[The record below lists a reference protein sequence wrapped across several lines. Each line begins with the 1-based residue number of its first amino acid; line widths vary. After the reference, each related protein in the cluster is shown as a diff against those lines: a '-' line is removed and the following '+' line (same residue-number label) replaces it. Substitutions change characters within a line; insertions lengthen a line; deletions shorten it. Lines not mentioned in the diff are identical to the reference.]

1 MNHELRD
8 LRGRIEKLRQELA
21 DIIKQAGSDMDMS
34 RVSVIDGDSTT
45 KIAYMR
51 AINAE
56 LDEAM
61 KKAEPLEKEQAAL
74 IRSQEQ
80 LKKFG
85 TPLTDHPGFPLNP
98 NDSDGWTPSAGKSIG
113 AAFTEAWNANSRQK
127 DRSFVIDL
135 GDMPVKATM
144 AQELKGLTTMTES
157 FGWAPQAIRT
167 GQMIPYATRPIQLI
181 DIMPS
186 GTTDQQA
193 VVYMTETTFSPGA
206 SETVES
212 STYYD
217 AALAYTEINA
227 PTRKIAVYIPVTDEQ
242 LADVGQMQSVLNQR
256 LPFFVRQ
263 RLDGQIINGN
273 NSAPNLQGIIAGSV
287 TGLQTQAKSTDPGP
301 DAIYKAIVKVRVTGR
316 ANPNIVVLHPTDY
329 QNIRLL
335 RTSDGIY
342 IWGSPTDSDVDRIW
356 GLPIVQCDAG
366 SAGTAVV
373 GDFAGFSQL
382 VERKGLEVKVS
393 DSHSDWFVRGIQA
406 IRCDYR
412 CALVWYRGAAFCT
425 VTGL

>member
-34 RVSVIDGDSTT
+34 KVTVIDGDSAT
-45 KIAYMR
+45 KVAYMK

-61 KKAEPLEKEQAAL
+61 KKAEPLERDQAAL

-85 TPLTDHPGFPLNP
+85 EPLTDHPGFPIG
-98 NDSDGWTPSAGKSIG
+98 DRDDMWTPSGGKSIG
-113 AAFTEAWNANSRQK
+113 QAFTEAWNANGRQK
-127 DRSFVIDL
+127 DKSFSIDI
-135 GDMPVKATM
+135 GAQPVKSTL
-144 AQELKGLTTMTES
+144 AQEFKTTMTEAA
-157 FGWAPQAIRT
+157 GWAPQAIRT

-193 VVYMTETTFSPGA
+193 VVYMTETTFTPA
-206 SETVES
+206 ATEALES
-212 STYYD
+212 SVYAE

-227 PTRKIAVYIPVTDEQ
+227 PTRKIAVFIPVTDEQ
-242 LADVGQMQSVLNQR
+242 LADVGQIQSILNQR

-263 RLDGQIINGN
+263 RLDYQILNGTGT
-273 NSAPNLQGIIAGSV
+273 APQLQGIISGSV
-287 TGLQTQAKSTDPGP
+287 ANLQTQAKSTDPAP
-301 DAIYKAIVKVRVTGR
+301 DAIYKAIVKVRITGR
-316 ANPNIVVLHPTDY
+316 ANPNVIVMHATDY
-329 QNIRLL
+329 QNVRLL
-335 RTSDGIY
+335 RTADGIY
-342 IWGSPTDSDVDRIW
+342 IWGNPSEMGDVQRMW
-356 GLPIVQCDAG
+356 GLPVVIMDSGAQ
-366 SAGTAVV
+366 GTALV

-382 VERKGLEVKVS
+382 VERKGLEVKIS
-393 DSHSDWFVRGIQA
+393 DSHSDFFIKGIQA

-412 CALVWYRGAAFCT
+412 CALVWYRGAAFCQ